1 MLVLAQ
7 NVGPKFD
14 SCTIFLLLMIAI
26 FVSFTKRLERNLYWK
41 GKKRICGE
49 GRRSMFVVKKQVGGE
64 EGSGKYKNWHTMKH
78 CTILGPRGPIYKIS
92 LHDKLWDYTTYV
104 MNSFKTS
111 FCFLKKFFFN

>member
-41 GKKRICGE
+41 GKSE
-49 GRRSMFVVKKQVGGE
+49 FVGRGE
-64 EGSGKYKNWHTMKH
+64 EA
-78 CTILGPRGPIYKIS
+78 C
-92 LHDKLWDYTTYV
+92 LW
-104 MNSFKTS
+104 
-111 FCFLKKFFFN
+111 